1 MGLIFGFLGLVLI
14 GCALAICAIGAI
26 WESVRAKK
34 DYKKLEQQ
42 WRSRQSQ

>member
-14 GCALAICAIGAI
+14 ACAIGICAIVAI
-26 WESVRAKK
+26 WESVHAKK